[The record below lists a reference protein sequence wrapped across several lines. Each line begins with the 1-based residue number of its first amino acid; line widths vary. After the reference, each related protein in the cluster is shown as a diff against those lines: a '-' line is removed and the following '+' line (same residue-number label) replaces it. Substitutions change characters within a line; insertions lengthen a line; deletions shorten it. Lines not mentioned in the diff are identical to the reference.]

1 MAVTVTYAQDFLR
14 YLQTE
19 SAEHLQ
25 HVQLKVYKGELTDE
39 EHADGMATYF
49 YDLPTTAKRRNAY
62 VHPSSAKAGD
72 LRIFALP
79 DLVEA
84 NGLGSSPGAFV
95 YPGECAR
102 FDLRTPGRSLTILIL
117 LRQRTPSK
125 FHSRRTLSLTWIAR
139 RARSSSRRRWRPW

>member
-1 MAVTVTYAQDFLR
+1 MTVTYAQDFLR

-84 NGLGSSPGAFV
+84 NGLGSGPGAFV

-102 FDLRTPGRSLTILIL
+102 LTCTC
-117 LRQRTPSK
+117 QG
-125 FHSRRTLSLTWIAR
+125 HS
-139 RARSSSRRRWRPW
+139 